1 MKEVI
6 TTYKIKNPN
15 RKLLTTMSNIYNE
28 YWGYYDNPEQWCV
41 HIKFEDNPY
50 KEFLLE
56 VIEFE
61 YNTNIPEEVL
71 RRFLYE
77 VENDEV
83 DILSYRTEA
92 QIITKYFY
100 AYIEN
105 EDCPLIKIF
114 NMRKVD
120 DEPYLYQATRMS
132 KQ

>member
-6 TTYKIKNPN
+6 TTYKIENPN
-15 RKLLTTMSNIYNE
+15 RKLLTTISTIYSE

-41 HIKFEDNPY
+41 HIKFDDNPY

-71 RRFLYE
+71 RKFLCE
-77 VENDEV
+77 IENNEV
-83 DILSYRTEA
+83 DIVSYKTETST
-92 QIITKYFY
+92 ITKYFY

-105 EDCPLIKIF
+105 KDCPLIKIF

-120 DEPYLYQATRMS
+120 DEPYLYS
-132 KQ
+132 N

>member
-6 TTYKIKNPN
+6 TTYKIENPN
-15 RKLLTTMSNIYNE
+15 RKLLTTISNIYNE

-71 RRFLYE
+71 RNFLRE

-83 DILSYRTEA
+83 DILSYKTETSK
-92 QIITKYFY
+92 ITKYFY
-100 AYIEN
+100 TYIEN
-105 EDCPLIKIF
+105 KDCPLIKIF

-120 DEPYLYQATRMS
+120 DEPYLYS
-132 KQ
+132 N